1 MANLHFEVIRL
12 GTVFESI
19 QPDHEQFIKEQKMF
33 FVGSAASTGHVNISP
48 KGHDVFRILSPNKV
62 AYLDLTGS
70 GNETSAQITESNR
83 LTFMFISFEGKPL
96 ILRLYGSGRV
106 VLPNTE
112 EWNELAPLFDLLPG
126 YRQIII
132 SEIEIVKTSCGY
144 SVPLYSFEGERDILL
159 KWAVNKGE
167 ENLTQYKK
175 NKNSI
180 SMDGILTPIGASL
193 AEEE

>member
-1 MANLHFEVIRL
+1 M

>member
-1 MANLHFEVIRL
+1 M
-12 GTVFESI
+12 GTVYESI
-19 QPDHEQFIKEQKMF
+19 KPEHEQFIKEQKMF

-70 GNETSAQITESNR
+70 GNETSAHLTESNR
-83 LTFMFISFEGKPL
+83 LTFMFVSFEGKPL
-96 ILRLYGSGRV
+96 ILRLYGNGRV
-106 VLPNTE
+106 VLPNTD
-112 EWNELAPLFDLLPG
+112 EWDEAVTHFDLLPG

-132 SEIEIVKTSCGY
+132 SDIEIVKTSCGF
-144 SVPLYSFEGERDILL
+144 SVPLYSFEGERDVLL

-167 ENLTQYKK
+167 ENLVEYRK

-180 SMDGILTPIGASL
+180 SMDGIMTPIGASL